1 MAAIMA
7 APTIEC
13 TCLYEILSRKN
24 RNYSNV
30 WDLALDRDAAIGAA
44 IILASYYRIIG
55 PILSFGIKNVHFE
68 GIEVFKT
75 NI

>member
-1 MAAIMA
+1 MA

-13 TCLYEILSRKN
+13 TCPYEILSRKN
-24 RNYSNV
+24 RNYGKV
-30 WDLALDRDAAIGAA
+30 WDLALDRDAAI
-44 IILASYYRIIG
+44 IIG
-55 PILSFGIKNVHFE
+55 PILSFGVKNVDFE